1 MRFYHLCAVFNI
13 ARKILFLLPAETAHY
28 FTMNTL
34 KVLVRI
40 PLLSWIFFPKRQ
52 SGNSSNTEVCGIS
65 FPNKVGLAAGFDK
78 NADYLHSLS
87 RMGFGHI
94 EVGTV
99 TPVAQSGNPKPRLFR
114 LPKDQALINRMGFN
128 NLGVDHMVK
137 RLKNKPKGLIIGG
150 NIGKNK
156 VTPNEEAVN
165 DYLICLEKLFP
176 YVDYFTVNVSSPN
189 TPGLRELQDKEPLTH
204 LLKTVIEK
212 RDDMAREEKINR
224 PIFLKIAPDM
234 HADQI
239 KEIAGIVEDTKTDG
253 VIVSNTTIDRKNL
266 STDQNVVEHIGA
278 GGLSGAPVF
287 NKSNNAIR
295 TMRKALASNI
305 PIIGVGGI
313 MDDRAGKEKMKH
325 GANLIQIYTGF
336 IYGGIGLIK
345 KLGKL

>member
-1 MRFYHLCAVFNI
+1 MFKI
-13 ARKILFLLPAETAHY
+13 ARKILFLLPAEKAHY
-28 FTMNTL
+28 LTMNVL
-34 KVLVRI
+34 KVVVRI
-40 PLLSWIFFPKRQ
+40 PLLSWIFFPKGK
-52 SGNSSNTEVCGIS
+52 SPNTSSTEVCGIS

-78 NADYLHSLS
+78 NADYMHCLS
-87 RMGFGHI
+87 RIGFGHI

-156 VTPNEEAVN
+156 VTPNSEAVT
-165 DYLICLEKLFP
+165 DYLICLEKLFS

-212 RDDMAREEKINR
+212 RNDLARAGQINR

-234 HADQI
+234 DEIQI
-239 KEIAGIVEDTKTDG
+239 KEIAQIIEDTKTDG
-253 VIVSNTTIDRKNL
+253 VIVNNTTVDRSNL
-266 STDQNVVEHIGA
+266 NTKTELVDAIGA
-278 GGLSGAPVF
+278 GGLSGLPVYEKA
-287 NKSNNAIR
+287 NR
-295 TMRKALASNI
+295 TLQTMRNCLAPSI

-313 MDDRAGKEKMKH
+313 MQASHAQMKLDK
-325 GANLIQIYTGF
+325 GAQLFQVYTGF

>member
-1 MRFYHLCAVFNI
+1 MFKI

-28 FTMNTL
+28 FTMNIL
-34 KVLVRI
+34 MVLVRV
-40 PLLSWIFFPKRQ
+40 PVLSWLIFPTRRNTQ
-52 SGNSSNTEVCGIS
+52 NSFTEVCGIH

-78 NADYLHSLS
+78 NADYLHCLS
-87 RMGFGHI
+87 KMGFGHI

-137 RLKNKPKGLIIGG
+137 RLKNRPKGLIIGG

-156 VTPNEEAVN
+156 ATPNAEAVN

-204 LLKTVIEK
+204 LLKTVIQK
-212 RDDMAREEKINR
+212 RDKIASTYSINR
-224 PIFLKIAPDM
+224 PVFLKIAPDM
-234 HADQI
+234 DDAQI
-239 KEIAGIVEDTKTDG
+239 KEIAQIIEETKTDG
-253 VIVSNTTIDRKNL
+253 VIVNNTTVDRSNL
-266 STDQNVVEHIGA
+266 TSDSPLVESIGA
-278 GGLSGAPVF
+278 GGLSGLPVYIKA
-287 NKSNNAIR
+287 NQTLQ
-295 TMRKALASNI
+295 TMRNHLSPSI

-313 MDDRAGKEKMKH
+313 MNASQAKEK
-325 GANLIQIYTGF
+325 N
-336 IYGGIGLIK
+336 K
-345 KLGKL
+345 KRS